1 MGFEMNAVRGRKPAD
16 DQAIA
21 QENQKTGI
29 GSMTKAA
36 RELGANREKRQNTA
50 NHLHD
55 SFQFR
60 PLDYKILII
69 NLIP

>member
-21 QENQKTGI
+21 QENQKTEI

-36 RELGANREKRQNTA
+36 RKLGANREKDKIQPAICMIRS
-50 NHLHD
+50 D
-55 SFQFR
+55 SD
-60 PLDYKILII
+60 L
-69 NLIP
+69 